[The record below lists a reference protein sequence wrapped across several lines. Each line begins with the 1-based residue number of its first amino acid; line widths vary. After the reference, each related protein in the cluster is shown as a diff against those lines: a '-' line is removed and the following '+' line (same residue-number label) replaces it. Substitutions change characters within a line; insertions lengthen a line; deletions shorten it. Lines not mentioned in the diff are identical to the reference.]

1 MKANEQSRYTGAG
14 CMIKM
19 SKGRAQ
25 SGFTGAGNMVMMR
38 TGRSVPALYLRE
50 GQ

>member
-1 MKANEQSRYTGAG
+1 MKANERSRYTGAG
-14 CMIKM
+14 CMITM